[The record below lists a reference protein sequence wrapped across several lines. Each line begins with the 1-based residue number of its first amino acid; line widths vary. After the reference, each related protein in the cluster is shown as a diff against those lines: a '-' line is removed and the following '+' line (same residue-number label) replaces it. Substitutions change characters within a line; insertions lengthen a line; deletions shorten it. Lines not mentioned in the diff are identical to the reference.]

1 MPQWLDDLVEGATK
15 YSPLIKTGVA
25 ALSTYASFKDQQKK
39 NELQKAAYDDYMAQ
53 ADAAGHAA
61 RAAIDINYTPM
72 TVSGVP
78 QTKAD
83 VTDFTA
89 VAAQGGLMSIPNKQ
103 RKRYATGPA
112 EIEVM
117 EMDEEVLTP
126 FDLQKETGIDV
137 LGEQVFYDTGKGDR
151 SNAQMIWNSMQ
162 DGDKAIFDF
171 DFELFFMDDSW
182 RDMIKGQVDVQE
194 DTEMASAPDPNAE
207 MNDFSMNIFGK
218 PLHQLTPLQ
227 LDQLYELMNE
237 QSSVPQQD
245 SGIMQAA
252 RGGRIGYGKGGS
264 IAKLIDGGMDPSTAL
279 SMWDDWKD
287 SGSQLSFEDYVGYG
301 TIDNYAQGG
310 RIGYRDGTG
319 SRNRMSELMFKLS
332 NGTITDEEMIE
343 LRNIESASMFAQ
355 GGRIGYDAGGNYEA
369 KIKELMD
376 KGMSRELAEAIVMS
390 EGPTVYDVLGVDT
403 KAKGGRIGYQEG
415 IGPNQGS
422 PSIMANA
429 ATDMEVED
437 AYGTS
442 VGDAALQRHII
453 QLAEQSANPQ
463 DFPATDSDYS
473 ALEKLSEQTDV
484 SLEEI
489 IQVAKALNFKA
500 PQQAQG
506 EMYSQY
512 MAHGGRIG
520 YANGTPYYDDGKY
533 LGTYKNIR
541 DFYEDYPEL
550 KNKRKNKNRKRKANG
565 GIMDLG
571 GLEKDYRTT
580 GGFVPIG
587 EYEKKDDVPARLSKN
602 EFVMT
607 ADAVRAAGGGSINKG
622 AQRMYDTMKNLE
634 AQPQAKRMTA

>member
-1 MPQWLDDLVEGATK
+1 MATPQLAKKSKDGSRPGYGGVWDFITGVADKATE
-15 YSPLIKTGVA
+15 YAPLIKTGVA
-25 ALSTYASFKDQQKK
+25 ALSTYAAYKDQQKK
-39 NELQKAAYDDYMAQ
+39 NEIQKAAYDDYMAQ
-53 ADAAGHAA
+53 AADAGFEAQ
-61 RAAIDINYTPM
+61 AAIDLNLTPM

-78 QTKAD
+78 TSKAD

-117 EMDEEVLTP
+117 EMDEEVFSP
-126 FDLQKETGIDV
+126 GDFKMETGIDV

-151 SNAQMIWNSMQ
+151 SNAAQIWNSMQ

-171 DFELFFMDDSW
+171 DFELFFMDDGW
-182 RDMIKGQVDVQE
+182 RDMIKGEVDVQE

-245 SGIMQAA
+245 SGIMQA
-252 RGGRIGYGKGGS
+252 
-264 IAKLIDGGMDPSTAL
+264 
-279 SMWDDWKD
+279 
-287 SGSQLSFEDYVGYG
+287 
-301 TIDNYAQGG
+301 
-310 RIGYRDGTG
+310 
-319 SRNRMSELMFKLS
+319 
-332 NGTITDEEMIE
+332 
-343 LRNIESASMFAQ
+343 AQ

-429 ATDMEVED
+429 GTDMEVED
-437 AYGTS
+437 AYGVS
-442 VGDAALQRHII
+442 VGDATLQRHII

-473 ALEKLSEQTDV
+473 ALEKLSEQIDV

-506 EMYSQY
+506 EMYPQY
-512 MAHGGRIG
+512 MARGGRPG
-520 YANGTPYYDDGKY
+520 YA
-533 LGTYKNIR
+533 LGTKK
-541 DFYEDYPEL
+541 E
-550 KNKRKNKNRKRKANG
+550 
-565 GIMDLG
+565 GIMNLG

-607 ADAVRAAGGGSINKG
+607 SDAVRAAGGGSINKG
-622 AQRMYDTMKNLE
+622 AQRMYDTMKHLE
-634 AQPQAKRMTA
+634 AQPQAKRMIS